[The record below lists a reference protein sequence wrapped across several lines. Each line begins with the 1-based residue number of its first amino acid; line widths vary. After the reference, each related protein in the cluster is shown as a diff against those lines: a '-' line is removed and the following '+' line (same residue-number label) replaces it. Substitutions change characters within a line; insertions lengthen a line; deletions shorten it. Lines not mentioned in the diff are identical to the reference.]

1 MGCAPGVKRP
11 PERERF
17 EPRGRHGRYRFLL
30 PEALVPGRSDLGSAL
45 FATSAGGPPFG
56 AWPYDRADLGAGGE
70 APVTPPPDEQSPPD
84 RPTEGATFEELPLH
98 SKLRKGVQEIGYRVP
113 TPIQKRTIPHAVTGR
128 DIVGTAQTG
137 TGKTAAFLLPVLER
151 LLEAPKG
158 RTLALIL
165 TPTRELAL
173 QADGFLRKLAGHTHL
188 RGAPVY
194 GGVGMADQERALRG
208 GAEIIIAT
216 PGRLLDHMGRGYVDF
231 RALRIL
237 VLDEADRMLDMGF
250 LPDVRRI
257 LERIPRER
265 QTMLFSATMPPEVV
279 ALSRQFLRDPKL
291 VQVEERT
298 VAAVGV
304 SHLALPVRAH
314 LKADLLLNLLEDE
327 TMASVL
333 VFARTKHRADRLGHQ
348 LQRRG
353 IAAGVIH
360 GNRSQSQRVRAL
372 EAFRT
377 GESRVLVATDIA
389 ARGVDVKDVSHV
401 VNFDVPHEPE
411 TYIHRVGR
419 TARAQQRG
427 DAFTLVAPEEEADL
441 ARIEKLIG
449 MSIRRARV
457 PDFPYDAPPPA
468 HPAPSRPPAR
478 GSFRPAGRPSH
489 RPGRRPRHR

>member
-1 MGCAPGVKRP
+1 MSPS
-11 PERERF
+11 PEEHPSSDHSSEEGSF
-17 EPRGRHGRYRFLL
+17 E
-30 PEALVPGRSDLGSAL
+30 D
-45 FATSAGGPPFG
+45 
-56 AWPYDRADLGAGGE
+56 
-70 APVTPPPDEQSPPD
+70 
-84 RPTEGATFEELPLH
+84 LPLH
-98 SKLRKGVQEIGYRVP
+98 SKLQRGVREIGYRVP
-113 TPIQKRTIPHAVTGR
+113 TPIQQGTIPHAVSGR

-151 LLEAPKG
+151 LLEEPKG

-173 QADGFLRKLAGHTHL
+173 QADSFLRKLAGHTHL

-208 GAEIIIAT
+208 GAEIIVAT
-216 PGRLLDHMGRGYVDF
+216 PGRLLDHMSRGYVDLRF
-231 RALRIL
+231 LRIL

-257 LERIPRER
+257 LDRLPRER

-279 ALSRQFLRDPKL
+279 SLSRQFLRDPKF

-298 VAAVGV
+298 VAAVGIT
-304 SHLALPVRAH
+304 HLALPVPSH
-314 LKADLLLNLLEDE
+314 LKTDLLLSLLEDE
-327 TMASVL
+327 TMTSVL
-333 VFARTKHRADRLGHQ
+333 VFARTKHRADNVSRQ
-348 LQRRG
+348 LQRKGVR
-353 IAAGVIH
+353 AGVIH
-360 GNRSQSQRVRAL
+360 GNRSQSQRVHAL

-377 GESRVLVATDIA
+377 GEFRVLVATDIA

-411 TYIHRVGR
+411 TYVHRVGR

-427 DAFTLVAPEEEADL
+427 DAFTLVTPEEEGDL

-449 MSIRRARV
+449 MSIPRTRV
-457 PDFPYDAPPPA
+457 PSFPYDAPRPTQQGPPR
-468 HPAPSRPPAR
+468 SERRPQY
-478 GSFRPAGRPSH
+478 RPQGRRPY
-489 RPGRRPRHR
+489 RPGRRGPPSRR

>member
-1 MGCAPGVKRP
+1 MPGSPDETP
-11 PERERF
+11 PSD
-17 EPRGRHGRYRFLL
+17 
-30 PEALVPGRSDLGSAL
+30 RSDESA
-45 FATSAGGPPFG
+45 S
-56 AWPYDRADLGAGGE
+56 
-70 APVTPPPDEQSPPD
+70 
-84 RPTEGATFEELPLH
+84 FEDLPLH
-98 SKLRKGVQEIGYRVP
+98 SKLQRGVQAIGYRVP
-113 TPIQKRTIPHAVTGR
+113 TPIQERTIPHAVSGR

-151 LLEAPKG
+151 LLEEPRG
-158 RTLALIL
+158 RILALIL

-173 QADGFLRKLAGHTHL
+173 QADGFLHKLAGHTHL

-208 GAEIIIAT
+208 GAEIIVAT
-216 PGRLLDHMGRGYVDF
+216 PGRLLDHMGRGYVDL
-231 RALRIL
+231 RSLRIL

-257 LERIPRER
+257 LDRLPRER

-304 SHLALPVRAH
+304 SHLVLPVPSHR
-314 LKADLLLNLLEDE
+314 KTDLLRNLLEDQ
-327 TMASVL
+327 TMTSVL

-348 LQRRG
+348 LRRG
-353 IAAGVIH
+353 GIEADVIH
-360 GNRSQSQRVRAL
+360 GNRSQGQRVRAL
-372 EAFRT
+372 ESFRT
-377 GESRVLVATDIA
+377 GASRVLVATDIA

-411 TYIHRVGR
+411 TYVHRVGR

-457 PDFPYDAPPPA
+457 PGFRYDAPR
-468 HPAPSRPPAR
+468 PAPSGPPHAAPRPRFPAR
-478 GSFRPAGRPSH
+478 GRRPF
-489 RPGRRPRHR
+489 RPGRRELRS

>member
-1 MGCAPGVKRP
+1 M
-11 PERERF
+11 
-17 EPRGRHGRYRFLL
+17 
-30 PEALVPGRSDLGSAL
+30 S
-45 FATSAGGPPFG
+45 
-56 AWPYDRADLGAGGE
+56 
-70 APVTPPPDEQSPPD
+70 PPPDGPPRSD
-84 RPTEGATFEELPLH
+84 VPAEGASFEDLPLH
-98 SKLRKGVQEIGYRVP
+98 SKLQRGVREIGYQVP
-113 TPIQKRTIPHAVTGR
+113 TPIQKGTIPHAVSGR
-128 DIVGTAQTG
+128 DIIGTAQTG

-151 LLEAPKG
+151 LLEEPKG
-158 RTLALIL
+158 RILTLIL

-231 RALRIL
+231 RSLRIL

-257 LERIPRER
+257 LDRLPRER

-279 ALSRQFLRDPKL
+279 SLSRQFLRDPKL

-304 SHLALPVRAH
+304 SHLALPVPSH
-314 LKADLLLNLLEDE
+314 LKADLLLNLLQDE
-327 TMASVL
+327 TMTSVL
-333 VFARTKHRADRLGHQ
+333 VFTRTKHRADNLCRQ
-348 LQRRG
+348 LYRRG
-353 IAAGVIH
+353 IQAGVIH
-360 GNRSQSQRVRAL
+360 GNRSQSQRVHAL

-377 GESRVLVATDIA
+377 GEFRVLVATDIA

-411 TYIHRVGR
+411 TYVHRVGR

-441 ARIEKLIG
+441 GRIEKLLG
-449 MSIRRARV
+449 V
-457 PDFPYDAPPPA
+457 PIPRTRIPSFPYEGPRPA
-468 HPAPSRPPAR
+468 HPGPQRSATRPQFRAR
-478 GSFRPAGRPSH
+478 
-489 RPGRRPRHR
+489 GRRPYRSNRRGPPS

>member
-1 MGCAPGVKRP
+1 M
-11 PERERF
+11 
-17 EPRGRHGRYRFLL
+17 
-30 PEALVPGRSDLGSAL
+30 
-45 FATSAGGPPFG
+45 
-56 AWPYDRADLGAGGE
+56 
-70 APVTPPPDEQSPPD
+70 PPPSDAPPSSG
-84 RPTEGATFEELPLH
+84 RPGEEDSFEALPLH
-98 SKLRKGVQEIGYRVP
+98 SKIQRGVREIGYRVP
-113 TPIQKRTIPHAVTGR
+113 TPIQKGTIPHAVSGR

-137 TGKTAAFLLPVLER
+137 TGKTAAFLLPILER
-151 LLEAPKG
+151 LLEEPRG
-158 RTLALIL
+158 RILALIL

-173 QADGFLRKLAGHTHL
+173 QAEEFLRKLSGHTHL

-231 RALRIL
+231 RFLRVL

-257 LERIPRER
+257 LDRLPRDR

-279 ALSRQFLRDPKL
+279 SLSRQFLREPKL

-304 SHLALPVRAH
+304 SHLALPVPAH
-314 LKADLLLNLLEDE
+314 LKLELLLNLLEDA
-327 TMASVL
+327 TMTSVL
-333 VFARTKHRADRLGHQ
+333 VFARTKHRADNLGRQ

-353 IAAGVIH
+353 IRAGVIH
-360 GNRSQSQRVRAL
+360 GNRSQSQRVHAL

-377 GESRVLVATDIA
+377 GEFRVLVATDIA

-411 TYIHRVGR
+411 TYVHRVGR

-427 DAFTLVAPEEEADL
+427 DAFTLVAPEEAADL
-441 ARIEKLIG
+441 SRIERLIG
-449 MSIRRARV
+449 MSIPKSRI
-457 PDFPYDAPPPA
+457 PNFPYDTARPVHFGPA
-468 HPAPSRPPAR
+468 SPASRPRFRARERRPAR
-478 GSFRPAGRPSH
+478 RSQR
-489 RPGRRPRHR
+489 